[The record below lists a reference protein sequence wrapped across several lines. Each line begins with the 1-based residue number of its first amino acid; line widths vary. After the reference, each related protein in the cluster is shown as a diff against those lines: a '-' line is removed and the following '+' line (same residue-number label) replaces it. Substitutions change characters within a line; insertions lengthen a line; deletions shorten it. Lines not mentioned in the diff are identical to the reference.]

1 MLIYKATNLKNGKVY
16 IGETRQTLT
25 RRKNQHFSEAF
36 ARNAKDKFH
45 SAIREF
51 GKENFVEVY
60 VSTSLEEC
68 ERRDVKGLYAKAR
81 KGEIKNFTG
90 ISAPFEKPLHPD
102 IALDTALLPVEES
115 VHRLLDLI
123 LPKVSMKN

>member
-51 GKENFVEVY
+51 GKENFVFEEIARSNNFKNLAKLELRLIIEHDSIENGY
-60 VSTSLEEC
+60 NTSIRNDTWLN
-68 ERRDVKGLYAKAR
+68 RKKKA
-81 KGEIKNFTG
+81 
-90 ISAPFEKPLHPD
+90 S
-102 IALDTALLPVEES
+102 
-115 VHRLLDLI
+115 
-123 LPKVSMKN
+123 